1 MRADGGPRR
10 VWLGVR
16 SVSAVSQ
23 PFSERFSSILT
34 RFSLFRATGN
44 LIKAP
49 HVPSNGVGEALGMHL
64 GRPRPW
70 AGLGKGIRLK
80 ISRAPHHTPIADLQR
95 FRRCGPP
102 RSQKKTAFSG
112 LEHPVTGSPVESENS
127 ALLAI
132 LGPTVVERV
141 LIVGLVVFDW
151 GCEAFQPFLSRFRGN
166 FHRF

>member
-1 MRADGGPRR
+1 MRADSGPRR

-23 PFSERFSSILT
+23 SFSERFSSILT

-44 LIKAP
+44 LPKAP
-49 HVPSNGVGEALGMHL
+49 HVPSDGVREALGMHL

-102 RSQKKTAFSG
+102 RSQKKRRF
-112 LEHPVTGSPVESENS
+112 
-127 ALLAI
+127 LAQST
-132 LGPTVVERV
+132 P
-141 LIVGLVVFDW
+141 
-151 GCEAFQPFLSRFRGN
+151 SRAAP
-166 FHRF
+166 